1 MEREAHLQGI
11 LHISQK
17 PHLSCSQVK
26 KPSLRSPSWNPSHR
40 DAPPTTALLHSSTK
54 APGIRAPPH
63 IPGSPRVE
71 RGPHGER
78 CPHPETFLTYLPG
91 APVKELPLRSP
102 QYHII
107 SHHISYRIISY
118 HTISFDKYLETLKQA
133 FTVYILT
140 VFNAVCVDK
149 S

>member
-1 MEREAHLQGI
+1 MFPSKEALPEVPFMESLTQRCPTHY
-11 LHISQK
+11 S
-17 PHLSCSQVK
+17 P
-26 KPSLRSPSWNPSHR
+26 PSFIYQSPRYTS
-40 DAPPTTALLHSSTK
+40 
-54 APGIRAPPH
+54 PPH

-78 CPHPETFLTYLPG
+78 CPHPETFLTFLPG

-140 VFNAVCVDK
+140 VFKAVCFDK